1 MGSRFDKFKA
11 TIARITKKKVLQ
23 TSSYKEDPILPSRLS
38 DDAKNLIEKLFG
50 ELGPRPAATKESRRA
65 ARRIAAIFEEYSSDV
80 TITSAKIYTSML
92 KGQILSILMI
102 SPIILIFTLFNIPIV
117 ALSLIAFWCVSFVF
131 ELKGKQNIFKALMP
145 SDEAANVHAILE
157 PEDLVEETIVF
168 SSHHDTAPENK
179 IQKTFSL
186 KYITLYY
193 FPIIGFLMLAIT
205 ALSELLF
212 DIFIYSFSPKL
223 SSLPYII
230 FSFLGCGL
238 TFSSLISIKTL
249 GKDYVTGAGDN
260 LSGVATVVQ
269 ILRYF
274 SNKKKH
280 GAGLKHTRL
289 IFTSFDGEECGVQ
302 GSDAWFK
309 ENDNLLLNAKVIN
322 FDGLYKADDL
332 VFLTQDGNGLVQ
344 LSNVLASR
352 CSEIAFSMGYK
363 VETGKLGIM
372 AGETDASSAAK
383 NGYKATTLTSMRPEV
398 KTPAHTLDDK
408 PDKVE
413 KEALEEAIS
422 IGIRFAET
430 EDEALLKNKV
440 EEVPKFLD
448 QDRKY
453 KLTK

>member
-1 MGSRFDKFKA
+1 M
-11 TIARITKKKVLQ
+11 
-23 TSSYKEDPILPSRLS
+23 
-38 DDAKNLIEKLFG
+38 
-50 ELGPRPAATKESRRA
+50 
-65 ARRIAAIFEEYSSDV
+65 
-80 TITSAKIYTSML
+80 
-92 KGQILSILMI
+92 
-102 SPIILIFTLFNIPIV
+102 
-117 ALSLIAFWCVSFVF
+117 
-131 ELKGKQNIFKALMP
+131 
-145 SDEAANVHAILE
+145 
-157 PEDLVEETIVF
+157 
-168 SSHHDTAPENK
+168 
-179 IQKTFSL
+179 
-186 KYITLYY
+186 
-193 FPIIGFLMLAIT
+193 
-205 ALSELLF
+205 
-212 DIFIYSFSPKL
+212 
-223 SSLPYII
+223 
-230 FSFLGCGL
+230 
-238 TFSSLISIKTL
+238 
-249 GKDYVTGAGDN
+249 
-260 LSGVATVVQ
+260 
-269 ILRYF
+269 
-274 SNKKKH
+274 
-280 GAGLKHTRL
+280 
-289 IFTSFDGEECGVQ
+289 
-302 GSDAWFK
+302 
-309 ENDNLLLNAKVIN
+309 LLNAKVIN

-422 IGIRFAET
+422 IVIRFAET